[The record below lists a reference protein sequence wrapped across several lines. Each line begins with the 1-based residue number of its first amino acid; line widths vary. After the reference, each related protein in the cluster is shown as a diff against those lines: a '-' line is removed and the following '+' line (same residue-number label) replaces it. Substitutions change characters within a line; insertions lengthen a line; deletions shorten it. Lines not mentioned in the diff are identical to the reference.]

1 MGTIAANT
9 TAHALTPGTSAGA
22 AAEFSGF
29 YPVLESWLVDGE
41 PCGLSIR
48 EAESP
53 ITGNSSR
60 FLPHAIL

>member
-1 MGTIAANT
+1 MILQSLA
-9 TAHALTPGTSAGA
+9 
-22 AAEFSGF
+22 SGF
-29 YPVLESWLVDGE
+29 CAVVGSWLVNHK

-48 EAESP
+48 EDESP

>member
-1 MGTIAANT
+1 MSAQEGPYGVEGFIRQ
-9 TAHALTPGTSAGA
+9 ALAPLPDFGGA
-22 AAEFSGF
+22 F
-29 YPVLESWLVDGE
+29 PVVGSWLVAHE

-48 EAESP
+48 EDATP